1 MTLYECS
8 MHGVQPSGR
17 SWSSRV
23 RFVSSASLAAVE
35 ADWLAQVDSFWLNGT
50 HGLETL
56 FPAGTTIGTV
66 RTAQLT
72 VVPITTPT
80 GTVDKIRTV
89 ATRQDD
95 PALVGTAAGAALPDQ
110 NCILVNLRTGD
121 PGVLGRGKLRL
132 PAPDETLV
140 TAGELGST
148 PATRVS
154 TATQALQTG
163 MAAAGHSMVV
173 VNADKTKA
181 ALPVG
186 TARTVTFIQTDRVI
200 RTVRQRVRRRVGVF
214 V

>member
-1 MTLYECS
+1 

-17 SWSSRV
+17 SWSSRIH
-23 RFVSSASLAAVE
+23 FSSSASLAAVE
-35 ADWLAQVDSFWLNGT
+35 NDWLAQVDSLWLNAT
-50 HGLETL
+50 HGLNTL
-56 FPAGTTIGTV
+56 YPPGTTIGTV
-66 RTAQLT
+66 RSAQLT
-72 VVPITTPT
+72 VVPITTPA
-80 GTVDKIRTV
+80 GVVNKIRTV
-89 ATRQDD
+89 ATRQDN

-121 PGVLGRGKLRL
+121 PGVLGRGKSRL

-140 TAGELGST
+140 TAGELGTT

-154 TATQALQTG
+154 TAMQALQTG

-173 VNADKTKA
+173 VNAKVSKA
-181 ALPVG
+181 GLPVG

-200 RTVRQRVRRRVGVF
+200 RTDRGRVRRRVGVF